1 MAENKVIIEVEVNG
15 AQQAQDQLNDVA
27 QATSAIDQNAK
38 KAGKQTAQLGET
50 FSAVGEEAQ
59 KATGAASKGA
69 GNLQNSLGSANA
81 GAVSLG
87 RAMVTLADNGSR
99 GMIAILGPVGAVIAT
114 IYTLYEGYQQ
124 LSGAAL
130 EYEKIAAVA
139 SAVASDLTSKLDE
152 LADKGIRLTDAEL
165 RNMISSIV
173 GARQGIEYMN
183 EQLAESKKVFA
194 DRIMAERE
202 LNILLGNEKEM
213 LDRNMWAIE
222 KYAKKALSLVETFM
236 DWRTHQ
242 EKVIDASNDL
252 ADAIKEEQ
260 KYIDDLTQSYK
271 TKYEISIQEQQRQIK
286 YTTTHQ
292 EAIDLLKTEIDR
304 VKELNIL
311 ALEGSDLGDTEKA
324 IAIKKIE
331 IETYEELST
340 WTSKTRDQIYDEAQA
355 RKKNNDET
363 VNGIKLTLEQ
373 IKAKKELGELTE
385 AEAKRLEEQAQK
397 QAKATDDEKKRLD
410 AEAKARASAFKA
422 RQSQLINEQSQIN
435 ALRIQLEKQG
445 VDEQLAL
452 AVNTYTTQLA
462 LNKNNKNQLIIAEL
476 QYQQQLNDISQ
487 QEIARQQADQAALLQ
502 AQNEKIRIL
511 QDEAY
516 KEIAIE
522 QEKAKTKKD
531 LQDKIDLLDIQL
543 TMSGNAQQAAML
555 QKQMDIELSIVEK
568 GSLEA
573 IEIKKRYA
581 LEGKKLQDES
591 IAQLKD
597 FADAQAQS
605 FSASVASAIMNGES
619 IQATLKASLKGLA
632 TEALARSLYEGAAGL
647 ASLALG
653 PVGGVPASQHFAAS
667 AAFAG
672 VATVAGL
679 AGAAIPS
686 ATTGGAQGG
695 ASPTGM
701 AQSPQIQRPEA
712 SKQEPLVFNLN
723 FSGATIYDTK
733 ESAKRAMSDEIVKYI
748 NEPRRGAPRLRVN

>member
-1 MAENKVIIEVEVNG
+1 MAENKVIIEVEVEG
-15 AQQAQDQLNDVA
+15 AQQAQKTLNNVA
-27 QATSAIDQNAK
+27 QSTNTIAQNAK
-38 KAGKQTAQLGET
+38 MADQQTTRLGET
-50 FSAVGEEAQ
+50 FSSVGDETTKTSSAMNRGIMLVQGGLGEADEMAVQ
-59 KATGAASKGA
+59 F
-69 GNLQNSLGSANA
+69 
-81 GAVSLG
+81 G
-87 RAMVTLADNGSR
+87 RAMITLADNGGR
-99 GMIAILGPVGAVIAT
+99 GLIQILGPIGAVVAGVMT
-114 IYTLYEGYQQ
+114 IYEGVQE
-124 LSGAAL
+124 LSGESQKL
-130 EYEKIAAVA
+130 EQITAAVTA
-139 SAVASDLTSKLDE
+139 AASDLTSKMEE
-152 LADKGIRLTDAEL
+152 LADKGIKPTVQQVRTLIEVNTESRLQLEYLNEQNASLTDVYIAQIEAKTRLEKATKDFNQLKKEDIGLSNKMISQDAMLNLAIDKNTEVTSEFYMAQANLERINIKVSMAQEKLTQGYNKALPAIQKAQEYQRNLAMTQEEALDALRAQLEAQEEYNNLLIETGRLSDYEKSIQLKQREL
-165 RNMISSIV
+165 RIDQDIS
-173 GARQGIEYMN
+173 
-183 EQLAESKKVFA
+183 
-194 DRIMAERE
+194 AERSQTVQQ
-202 LNILLGNEKEM
+202 I
-213 LDRNMWAIE
+213 
-222 KYAKKALSLVETFM
+222 
-236 DWRTHQ
+236 Q
-242 EKVIDASNDL
+242 
-252 ADAIKEEQ
+252 
-260 KYIDDLTQSYK
+260 DLT
-271 TKYEISIQEQQRQIK
+271 
-286 YTTTHQ
+286 
-292 EAIDLLKTEIDR
+292 
-304 VKELNIL
+304 
-311 ALEGSDLGDTEKA
+311 
-324 IAIKKIE
+324 KKIE
-331 IETYEELST
+331 DENKARSQTDLLALKEKKNLQEIQALKEAETKRL
-340 WTSKTRDQIYDEAQA
+340 QDEARA
-355 RKKNNDET
+355 RSD
-363 VNGIKLTLEQ
+363 
-373 IKAKKELGELTE
+373 
-385 AEAKRLEEQAQK
+385 
-397 QAKATDDEKKRLD
+397 
-410 AEAKARASAFKA
+410 AFKA
-422 RQSQLINEQSQIN
+422 RQQQIINEQSQIN

-487 QEIARQQADQAALLQ
+487 QEIARQQADQASLLQ
-502 AQNEKIRIL
+502 AQTEKIRIL

-522 QEKAKTKKD
+522 KEKAKTKKD

-543 TMSGNAQQAAML
+543 TMAGNAQQVALL
-555 QKQMDIELSIVEK
+555 QKQMDMELAIVEK

-581 LEGKKLQDES
+581 LAGKDLQDES

-679 AGAAIPS
+679 AGASIPS

-712 SKQEPLVFNLN
+712 SKQEPLVFNMN
-723 FSGATIYDTK
+723 FSGSTIYDTK

>member
-1 MAENKVIIEVEVNG
+1 MAENKVTIDVEVNG
-15 AQQAQDQLNDVA
+15 AQQAQGQLNNVA
-27 QATSAIDQNAK
+27 QATNAIDQNAK
-38 KAGKQTAQLGET
+38 KANKQTTQLGET
-50 FSAVGEEAQ
+50 FSSVGTEAQ
-59 KATGAASKGA
+59 RATGAASRGVLAVQGGLGA
-69 GNLQNSLGSANA
+69 ANDSA
-81 GAVSLG
+81 VTLG
-87 RAMVTLADNGSR
+87 RAMVTLADNGGR
-99 GMIAILGPVGAVIAT
+99 GMIAILGPIGAVIAT

-124 LSGAAL
+124 LSGAAI

-194 DRIMAERE
+194 DRIKSERE
-202 LNILLGNEKEM
+202 LNILLGNEKEI
-213 LDRNMWAIE
+213 LDRNMWTIE
-222 KYAKKALSLVETFM
+222 KYGKKAMTVVKMLF

-242 EKVIDASNDL
+242 EKVIDASRDF
-252 ADAIKEEQ
+252 AEAIKEEQ

-292 EAIDLLKTEIDR
+292 EAIDLLKAEIDR

-340 WTSKTRDQIYDEAQA
+340 WTNKTKDQIYDEAQA
-355 RKKNNDET
+355 RKKNNDAT

-435 ALRIQLEKQG
+435 ALTIQLEKQG
-445 VDEQLAL
+445 IEEQIAL
-452 AVNTYTTQLA
+452 ANNTYLTQRK
-462 LNKNNKNQLIIAEL
+462 LNKDNKNQLIITEL
-476 QYQQQLNDISQ
+476 QYRQQLDNIVEQD
-487 QEIARQQADQAALLQ
+487 IARQKTEAEKQKQIEIDKIKIFKDRIAQILL
-502 AQNEKIRIL
+502 L
-511 QDEAY
+511 D
-516 KEIAIE
+516 KEY
-522 QEKAKTKKD
+522 QKKKKD
-531 LQDKIDLLDIQL
+531 TADKIDLLDIQL
-543 TMSGNAQQAAML
+543 TMSGNAQQLAML
-555 QKQMDIELSIVEK
+555 QKQMEMELSIVEK

-679 AGAAIPS
+679 AGASIPS

>member
-1 MAENKVIIEVEVNG
+1 MAENKVTIDVEVNG
-15 AQQAQDQLNDVA
+15 AQQAQGQLNNVA
-27 QATSAIDQNAK
+27 QATNAIDQNAK
-38 KAGKQTAQLGET
+38 KANKQTTQLGET
-50 FSAVGEEAQ
+50 FSSVGTEAQ
-59 KATGAASKGA
+59 RATGAASRGVLAVQGGLGA
-69 GNLQNSLGSANA
+69 ANDSA
-81 GAVSLG
+81 VTLG
-87 RAMVTLADNGSR
+87 RAMVTLADNGGR
-99 GMIAILGPVGAVIAT
+99 GMIAILGPIGAVIAT

-124 LSGAAL
+124 LSGAAI

-194 DRIMAERE
+194 DRIKSERE
-202 LNILLGNEKEM
+202 LNILLGNEKEI
-213 LDRNMWAIE
+213 LDRNMWTIE
-222 KYAKKALSLVETFM
+222 KYGKKAMTVVKMLF

-242 EKVIDASNDL
+242 EKVIDASRDF
-252 ADAIKEEQ
+252 AEAIKEEQ

-292 EAIDLLKTEIDR
+292 EAIDLLKAEIDR

-340 WTSKTRDQIYDEAQA
+340 WTNKTKDQIYDEAQA
-355 RKKNNDET
+355 RKKNNDAT

-435 ALRIQLEKQG
+435 ALTIQLEKQG
-445 VDEQLAL
+445 IEEQIAL
-452 AVNTYTTQLA
+452 ANNTYLTQRK
-462 LNKNNKNQLIIAEL
+462 LNKDNKNQLIITEL
-476 QYQQQLNDISQ
+476 QYRQQLDNIVEQD
-487 QEIARQQADQAALLQ
+487 IARQKTEAEKQKQIEIDKIKIFKDRIAQILL
-502 AQNEKIRIL
+502 L
-511 QDEAY
+511 D
-516 KEIAIE
+516 KEY
-522 QEKAKTKKD
+522 QKKKKD
-531 LQDKIDLLDIQL
+531 TADKIDLLDIQL
-543 TMSGNAQQAAML
+543 TMSGNAQQLAML
-555 QKQMDIELSIVEK
+555 QKQMDMELAIVEK

-679 AGAAIPS
+679 AGASIPS

-712 SKQEPLVFNLN
+712 SKQEPLVFNMN
-723 FSGATIYDTK
+723 FSGSTIYDTK

>member
-1 MAENKVIIEVEVNG
+1 
-15 AQQAQDQLNDVA
+15 
-27 QATSAIDQNAK
+27 
-38 KAGKQTAQLGET
+38 
-50 FSAVGEEAQ
+50 
-59 KATGAASKGA
+59 
-69 GNLQNSLGSANA
+69 
-81 GAVSLG
+81 
-87 RAMVTLADNGSR
+87 
-99 GMIAILGPVGAVIAT
+99 
-114 IYTLYEGYQQ
+114 
-124 LSGAAL
+124 
-130 EYEKIAAVA
+130 
-139 SAVASDLTSKLDE
+139 
-152 LADKGIRLTDAEL
+152 
-165 RNMISSIV
+165 
-173 GARQGIEYMN
+173 
-183 EQLAESKKVFA
+183 
-194 DRIMAERE
+194 
-202 LNILLGNEKEM
+202 M
-213 LDRNMWAIE
+213 L
-222 KYAKKALSLVETFM
+222 F

-242 EKVIDASNDL
+242 EKVIDASRDF
-252 ADAIKEEQ
+252 AEAIKEEQ

-292 EAIDLLKTEIDR
+292 EAIDLLKAEIDR

-340 WTSKTRDQIYDEAQA
+340 WTNKTKDQIYDEAQA
-355 RKKNNDET
+355 RKKNNDAT

-435 ALRIQLEKQG
+435 ALTIQLEKQG
-445 VDEQLAL
+445 IEEQIAL
-452 AVNTYTTQLA
+452 ANNTYLTQRK
-462 LNKNNKNQLIIAEL
+462 LNKDNKNQLIITEL
-476 QYQQQLNDISQ
+476 QYRQQLDNIVEQD
-487 QEIARQQADQAALLQ
+487 IARQKTEAEKQKQIEIDKIKIFKDRIAQILL
-502 AQNEKIRIL
+502 L
-511 QDEAY
+511 D
-516 KEIAIE
+516 KEY
-522 QEKAKTKKD
+522 QKKKKD
-531 LQDKIDLLDIQL
+531 TADKIDLLDIQL
-543 TMSGNAQQAAML
+543 TMSGNAQQLAML
-555 QKQMDIELSIVEK
+555 QKQMEMELSIVEK

-679 AGAAIPS
+679 AGASIPS

>member
-1 MAENKVIIEVEVNG
+1 MAENKVTIDVEVNG
-15 AQQAQDQLNDVA
+15 AQQAQGQLNNVA
-27 QATSAIDQNAK
+27 QATNAIDQNAK
-38 KAGKQTAQLGET
+38 KANKQTTQLGET
-50 FSAVGEEAQ
+50 FSSVGTEAQ
-59 KATGAASKGA
+59 RATGAASRGVLAVQGGLGA
-69 GNLQNSLGSANA
+69 ANDSA
-81 GAVSLG
+81 VTLG
-87 RAMVTLADNGSR
+87 RAMVTLADNGGR
-99 GMIAILGPVGAVIAT
+99 GMIAILGPIGAVIAT

-124 LSGAAL
+124 LSGAAI

-202 LNILLGNEKEM
+202 LNILLGNEKEI
-213 LDRNMWAIE
+213 LDRNMWTIE
-222 KYAKKALSLVETFM
+222 KYGKKAMTVVKMLF

-242 EKVIDASNDL
+242 EKVIDASRDF
-252 ADAIKEEQ
+252 AEAIKEEQ

-292 EAIDLLKTEIDR
+292 EAIDLLKAEIDR

-340 WTSKTRDQIYDEAQA
+340 WTNKTKDQIYDEAQA
-355 RKKNNDET
+355 RKKNNDAT

-435 ALRIQLEKQG
+435 ALTIQLEKQG
-445 VDEQLAL
+445 IEEQIAL
-452 AVNTYTTQLA
+452 ANNTYLTQRK
-462 LNKNNKNQLIIAEL
+462 LNKDNKNQLIITEL
-476 QYQQQLNDISQ
+476 QYRQQLDNIVEQD
-487 QEIARQQADQAALLQ
+487 IARQKTEAEKQKQIEIDKIKIFKDRIAQILL
-502 AQNEKIRIL
+502 L
-511 QDEAY
+511 D
-516 KEIAIE
+516 KEY
-522 QEKAKTKKD
+522 QKKKKD
-531 LQDKIDLLDIQL
+531 TADKIDLLDIQL
-543 TMSGNAQQAAML
+543 TMSGNAQQLAML
-555 QKQMDIELSIVEK
+555 QKQMEMELSIVEK

-679 AGAAIPS
+679 AGASIPS

>member
-1 MAENKVIIEVEVNG
+1 MAENKVTIDVEVNG
-15 AQQAQDQLNDVA
+15 AQQAQGQLNNVA
-27 QATSAIDQNAK
+27 QATNAIDQNAK
-38 KAGKQTAQLGET
+38 KANKQTTQLGET
-50 FSAVGEEAQ
+50 FSSVGTEAQ
-59 KATGAASKGA
+59 RATGAASRGVLAVQGGLGA
-69 GNLQNSLGSANA
+69 ANDSA
-81 GAVSLG
+81 VTLG
-87 RAMVTLADNGSR
+87 RAMVTLADNGGR
-99 GMIAILGPVGAVIAT
+99 GMIAILGPIGAVIAT

-124 LSGAAL
+124 LSGAAI

-194 DRIMAERE
+194 DRIKSERE
-202 LNILLGNEKEM
+202 LNILLGNEKEI
-213 LDRNMWAIE
+213 LDRNMWTIE
-222 KYAKKALSLVETFM
+222 KYGKKAMTVVKMLF

-242 EKVIDASNDL
+242 EKVIDASRDF
-252 ADAIKEEQ
+252 AEAIKEEQ

-292 EAIDLLKTEIDR
+292 EAIDLLKAEIDR

-340 WTSKTRDQIYDEAQA
+340 WTSKTKDQIYDEAQA
-355 RKKNNDET
+355 RKKNNDAT

-435 ALRIQLEKQG
+435 ALTIQLEKQG
-445 VDEQLAL
+445 IEEQIAL
-452 AVNTYTTQLA
+452 ANNTYLTQRK
-462 LNKNNKNQLIIAEL
+462 LNKDNKNQLIITEL
-476 QYQQQLNDISQ
+476 QYRQQLDNIVEQD
-487 QEIARQQADQAALLQ
+487 IARQKTEAEKQKQIEIDKIKIFKDRIAQILL
-502 AQNEKIRIL
+502 L
-511 QDEAY
+511 D
-516 KEIAIE
+516 KEY
-522 QEKAKTKKD
+522 QKKKKD
-531 LQDKIDLLDIQL
+531 TADKIDLLDIQL
-543 TMSGNAQQAAML
+543 TMSGNAQQLAML
-555 QKQMDIELSIVEK
+555 QKQMEMELSIVEK

-679 AGAAIPS
+679 AGASIPS

>member
-1 MAENKVIIEVEVNG
+1 MAENKVTIEVEVNG

-124 LSGAAL
+124 LSGAAI

-202 LNILLGNEKEM
+202 LNILLGQEKEM

-242 EKVIDASNDL
+242 EKVVDASNDL

-340 WTSKTRDQIYDEAQA
+340 WTSKTKDQIYDEAQA

-373 IKAKKELGELTE
+373 IKAKKELGALTE

-445 VDEQLAL
+445 VDEQIAL
-452 AVNTYTTQLA
+452 AVNTYTAQLA

-487 QEIARQQADQAALLQ
+487 QEIARQQAEQASLLQ

-511 QDEAY
+511 QDETY

-543 TMSGNAQQAAML
+543 TMSGNAQQVAML
-555 QKQMDIELSIVEK
+555 QKQMEIELSIVEK

-581 LEGKKLQDES
+581 LESKKLQDES

-712 SKQEPLVFNLN
+712 SKQEPVVFNMN
-723 FSGATIYDTK
+723 FSGSTIYDTK

>member
-1 MAENKVIIEVEVNG
+1 MAENKVIIEVE
-15 AQQAQDQLNDVA
+15 
-27 QATSAIDQNAK
+27 I
-38 KAGKQTAQLGET
+38 E
-50 FSAVGEEAQ
+50 
-59 KATGAASKGA
+59 GA
-69 GNLQNSLGSANA
+69 GNAQKQLDKIENATTSLGDGVKGVGESFKGVGAIVSAQGGVMGEA
-81 GAVSLG
+81 FGALGDSVGGLVDGVSEFSEALQSGGKMGITSMLG
-87 RAMVTLADNGSR
+87 L
-99 GMIAILGPVGAVIAT
+99 LGPISAIVGAIA
-114 IYTLYEGYQQ
+114 LAVEAWRQF
-124 LSGAAL
+124 SGAAK
-130 EYEKIAAVA
+130 EAEQIEAAVTA
-139 SAVASDLTSKLDE
+139 AAGDLTSKMEE
-152 LADKGIRLTDAEL
+152 LADKGIKPSNDEL
-165 RNMISSIV
+165 RRLI
-173 GARQGIEYMN
+173 
-183 EQLAESKKVFA
+183 
-194 DRIMAERE
+194 E
-202 LNILLGNEKEM
+202 LNTQSRLGLEILNEKNANLTKVYAEQINAKND
-213 LDRNMWAIE
+213 LVRVTE
-222 KYAKKALSLVETFM
+222 KYKNLSDDEK
-236 DWRTHQ
+236 RTL
-242 EKVIDASNDL
+242 SDL
-252 ADAIKEEQ
+252 IAANF
-260 KYIDDLTQSYK
+260 
-271 TKYEISIQEQQRQIK
+271 
-286 YTTTHQ
+286 
-292 EAIDLLKTEIDR
+292 R
-304 VKELNIL
+304 VKEADDAVANAQSMLTTEYEKALPAIQKAQEYQRNLAMTQDEALDALKSQLEAQKEYSDLLIETSSLSDHEKSVQKKAKELEIEQRLAGQRSQSVTQIQALTKVIEDENKARQSGDIL
-311 ALEGSDLGDTEKA
+311 ALKE
-324 IAIKKIE
+324 IKNAQE
-331 IETYEELST
+331 IQALKEAENKRL
-340 WTSKTRDQIYDEAQA
+340 KDEARA
-355 RKKNNDET
+355 RSD
-363 VNGIKLTLEQ
+363 
-373 IKAKKELGELTE
+373 
-385 AEAKRLEEQAQK
+385 
-397 QAKATDDEKKRLD
+397 
-410 AEAKARASAFKA
+410 AFKA

-445 VDEQLAL
+445 VDEQIAL

-487 QEIARQQADQAALLQ
+487 QEITRQQAEQASLLQ

-511 QDEAY
+511 QEEKD

-522 QEKAKTKKD
+522 KEKAKTKKD

-543 TMSGNAQQAAML
+543 TMAGNAQQVALL
-555 QKQMDIELSIVEK
+555 QKQMDMELAIVEK

-581 LEGKKLQDES
+581 LAGKDLQDES

-679 AGAAIPS
+679 AGASIPS

-712 SKQEPLVFNLN
+712 SKQEPLVFNMN
-723 FSGATIYDTK
+723 FSGSTIYDTK

>member
-1 MAENKVIIEVEVNG
+1 MAENKVIIEVEV
-15 AQQAQDQLNDVA
+15 
-27 QATSAIDQNAK
+27 
-38 KAGKQTAQLGET
+38 E
-50 FSAVGEEAQ
+50 
-59 KATGAASKGA
+59 GA
-69 GNLQNSLGSANA
+69 GNAQKQLDKIESATTSLGDGVKGVGESFKGVGAIVSAQGGVMGEA
-81 GAVSLG
+81 FGALG
-87 RAMVTLADNGSR
+87 DSVGGLVDGVGEFSEALQSGGKMGITSMLGL
-99 GMIAILGPVGAVIAT
+99 LGPISAIVGAVA
-114 IYTLYEGYQQ
+114 LAVEAWRQF
-124 LSGAAL
+124 SGAAK
-130 EYEKIAAVA
+130 EAEQIEAAVTA
-139 SAVASDLTSKLDE
+139 AAGDLTSKMEE
-152 LADKGIRLTDAEL
+152 LADKGIKPTH
-165 RNMISSIV
+165 
-173 GARQGIEYMN
+173 
-183 EQLAESKKVFA
+183 EQLKTL
-194 DRIMAERE
+194 IE
-202 LNILLGNEKEM
+202 LNSTARLGLEVLNEKNAS
-213 LDRNMWAIE
+213 LTQVYIKQIE
-222 KYAKKALSLVETFM
+222 AQKDLEKQTRIYNAQQNESLKNDAYIIGAKKNLEEANKLVANAQAMLTTEYEKALPAIQKAQEYQRNLAMTQEEALDALKSQLEAQKEYNDLLIETASLSDYEKSVQQKAKELEIEQRLAGQRSQSVTQIQAL
-236 DWRTHQ
+236 T
-242 EKVIDASNDL
+242 KVI
-252 ADAIKEEQ
+252 E
-260 KYIDDLTQSYK
+260 
-271 TKYEISIQEQQRQIK
+271 
-286 YTTTHQ
+286 
-292 EAIDLLKTEIDR
+292 
-304 VKELNIL
+304 
-311 ALEGSDLGDTEKA
+311 
-324 IAIKKIE
+324 
-331 IETYEELST
+331 
-340 WTSKTRDQIYDEAQA
+340 DE
-355 RKKNNDET
+355 N
-363 VNGIKLTLEQ
+363 
-373 IKAKKELGELTE
+373 
-385 AEAKRLEEQAQK
+385 
-397 QAKATDDEKKRLD
+397 
-410 AEAKARASAFKA
+410 KA
-422 RQSQLINEQSQIN
+422 RQSGDILALKEIKNAQEIQALKEAEIKRLQDEARARSDAFKTRQAQIIGEQSQIN

-445 VDEQLAL
+445 VDEQISL
-452 AVNTYTTQLA
+452 AVNAYTTQLA

-487 QEIARQQADQAALLQ
+487 QEIARQQAEQASLLQ
-502 AQNEKIRIL
+502 AQTEKIRIL

-522 QEKAKTKKD
+522 QEKAKAKKD

-543 TMSGNAQQAAML
+543 TMSGNAQQLAML
-555 QKQMDIELSIVEK
+555 QKQMEMELSIVEK

>member
-1 MAENKVIIEVEVNG
+1 MAENKVTIDVEVNG
-15 AQQAQDQLNDVA
+15 AQQAQGQLNNVA
-27 QATSAIDQNAK
+27 QATNAIDQNAK
-38 KAGKQTAQLGET
+38 KANKQTTQLGET
-50 FSAVGEEAQ
+50 FSSVGTEAQ
-59 KATGAASKGA
+59 RATGATTRGVLAVQGGLGA
-69 GNLQNSLGSANA
+69 ANDSA
-81 GAVSLG
+81 VTLG
-87 RAMVTLADNGSR
+87 RAMVTLADNGGR
-99 GMIAILGPVGAVIAT
+99 GMIAILGPIGAVIAT

-124 LSGAAL
+124 LSGAAI

-202 LNILLGNEKEM
+202 LNILLGNEKEI
-213 LDRNMWAIE
+213 LDRNMWTIE
-222 KYAKKALSLVETFM
+222 KYGKKAMTVVGMLF

-242 EKVIDASNDL
+242 EKVIDASRDF
-252 ADAIKEEQ
+252 AEAIKEEQ

-292 EAIDLLKTEIDR
+292 EAIDLLKAEIDR

-340 WTSKTRDQIYDEAQA
+340 WTNKTKDQIYDEAQA
-355 RKKNNDET
+355 RKKNNDAT

-445 VDEQLAL
+445 IDEQLAL

-462 LNKNNKNQLIIAEL
+462 LNKNNKNQIVIATL
-476 QYQQQLNDISQ
+476 QYQEQISNISQ
-487 QEIARQQADQAALLQ
+487 QETARQQAEQASLLQ

-511 QDEAY
+511 QDETY

-522 QEKAKTKKD
+522 QEKAKAKKD

-543 TMSGNAQQAAML
+543 TMSGNAQQLAML
-555 QKQMDIELSIVEK
+555 QKQMEMELSIVEK

-679 AGAAIPS
+679 AGASIPS

>member
-1 MAENKVIIEVEVNG
+1 MAENKVIIEVEV
-15 AQQAQDQLNDVA
+15 
-27 QATSAIDQNAK
+27 
-38 KAGKQTAQLGET
+38 E
-50 FSAVGEEAQ
+50 
-59 KATGAASKGA
+59 GA
-69 GNLQNSLGSANA
+69 GNAQKQLDKIESATTSLGDGVKGVGESFKGVGAIVSAQGGVMGEA
-81 GAVSLG
+81 FGALG
-87 RAMVTLADNGSR
+87 DSVGGLVDGVGEFSEALQSGGKMGITSMLGL
-99 GMIAILGPVGAVIAT
+99 LGPISAIVGAVA
-114 IYTLYEGYQQ
+114 LAVEAWRQF
-124 LSGAAL
+124 SGAAK
-130 EYEKIAAVA
+130 EAEQIEAAVTA
-139 SAVASDLTSKLDE
+139 AAGDLTSKMEE
-152 LADKGIRLTDAEL
+152 LADKGIKPTH
-165 RNMISSIV
+165 
-173 GARQGIEYMN
+173 
-183 EQLAESKKVFA
+183 EQLKTL
-194 DRIMAERE
+194 IE
-202 LNILLGNEKEM
+202 LNSTARLGLEVLNEKNAS
-213 LDRNMWAIE
+213 LTQVYIKQIE
-222 KYAKKALSLVETFM
+222 AQKDLEKQTRIYNAQQNESLKNDAYIIGAKKNLEEANKLVANAQAMLTTEYEKALPAIQKAQEYQRNLAMTQEEALDALKSQLEAQKEYNDLLIETASLSDYEKSVQQKAKELEIEQRLAGQRSQSVTQIQAL
-236 DWRTHQ
+236 T
-242 EKVIDASNDL
+242 KVI
-252 ADAIKEEQ
+252 E
-260 KYIDDLTQSYK
+260 
-271 TKYEISIQEQQRQIK
+271 
-286 YTTTHQ
+286 
-292 EAIDLLKTEIDR
+292 
-304 VKELNIL
+304 
-311 ALEGSDLGDTEKA
+311 
-324 IAIKKIE
+324 
-331 IETYEELST
+331 
-340 WTSKTRDQIYDEAQA
+340 DE
-355 RKKNNDET
+355 N
-363 VNGIKLTLEQ
+363 
-373 IKAKKELGELTE
+373 
-385 AEAKRLEEQAQK
+385 
-397 QAKATDDEKKRLD
+397 
-410 AEAKARASAFKA
+410 KA
-422 RQSQLINEQSQIN
+422 RQSGDILALKEIKNAQEIQALKEAEIKRLQDEARARSDAFKTRQAQIIGEQSQIN

-452 AVNTYTTQLA
+452 AVNAYTTQLA

-487 QEIARQQADQAALLQ
+487 QEIARQQAEQAALLQ

-516 KEIAIE
+516 KEIEIE
-522 QEKAKTKKD
+522 KEKAKSKKD

-543 TMSGNAQQAAML
+543 TMSGNAQQVALL

-581 LEGKKLQDES
+581 LAGKGLQDES

-605 FSASVASAIMNGES
+605 FSASMASAIMNGES

-686 ATTGGAQGG
+686 ATTGGAQSG

-723 FSGATIYDTK
+723 FSGSTIYDTK

>member
-1 MAENKVIIEVEVNG
+1 MAENKVIIEVEV
-15 AQQAQDQLNDVA
+15 
-27 QATSAIDQNAK
+27 
-38 KAGKQTAQLGET
+38 E
-50 FSAVGEEAQ
+50 
-59 KATGAASKGA
+59 GA
-69 GNLQNSLGSANA
+69 GNAQKQLDKIESATTSLGDGVKGVGESFKGVGAIVSAQGGVMGEA
-81 GAVSLG
+81 FGALG
-87 RAMVTLADNGSR
+87 DSVGGLVDGVGEFSEALQSGGKMGITSMLGL
-99 GMIAILGPVGAVIAT
+99 LGPISAIVGAVA
-114 IYTLYEGYQQ
+114 LAVEAWRQF
-124 LSGAAL
+124 SGAAK
-130 EYEKIAAVA
+130 EAEQIEAAVTA
-139 SAVASDLTSKLDE
+139 AAGDLTSKMEE
-152 LADKGIRLTDAEL
+152 LADKGIKPTH
-165 RNMISSIV
+165 
-173 GARQGIEYMN
+173 
-183 EQLAESKKVFA
+183 EQLKTL
-194 DRIMAERE
+194 IE
-202 LNILLGNEKEM
+202 LNSTARLGLEVLNEKNAS
-213 LDRNMWAIE
+213 LTQVYIKQIE
-222 KYAKKALSLVETFM
+222 AQKDLEKQTRIYNAQQNESLKNDAYIIGAKKNLEEANKLVANAQAMLTTEYEKALPAIQKAQEYQRNLAMTQEEALDALKSQLEAQKEYNDLLIETASLSDYEKSVQQKAKELEIEQRLAGQRSQSVTQIQAL
-236 DWRTHQ
+236 T
-242 EKVIDASNDL
+242 KVI
-252 ADAIKEEQ
+252 E
-260 KYIDDLTQSYK
+260 
-271 TKYEISIQEQQRQIK
+271 
-286 YTTTHQ
+286 
-292 EAIDLLKTEIDR
+292 
-304 VKELNIL
+304 
-311 ALEGSDLGDTEKA
+311 
-324 IAIKKIE
+324 
-331 IETYEELST
+331 
-340 WTSKTRDQIYDEAQA
+340 DE
-355 RKKNNDET
+355 N
-363 VNGIKLTLEQ
+363 
-373 IKAKKELGELTE
+373 
-385 AEAKRLEEQAQK
+385 
-397 QAKATDDEKKRLD
+397 
-410 AEAKARASAFKA
+410 KA
-422 RQSQLINEQSQIN
+422 RQSGDILALKEIKNAQEIQALKEAEIKRLQDEARARSDAFKTRQAQIIGEQSQIN

-445 VDEQLAL
+445 VDEQISL
-452 AVNTYTTQLA
+452 AVNAYTTQLA

-487 QEIARQQADQAALLQ
+487 QEIARQQAEQASLLQ
-502 AQNEKIRIL
+502 AQTEKIRIL

-591 IAQLKD
+591 ITQLKD

>member
-1 MAENKVIIEVEVNG
+1 MAENKVIIEVEV
-15 AQQAQDQLNDVA
+15 
-27 QATSAIDQNAK
+27 
-38 KAGKQTAQLGET
+38 E
-50 FSAVGEEAQ
+50 
-59 KATGAASKGA
+59 GA
-69 GNLQNSLGSANA
+69 GNAQKQLDKIESATTSLGDGVKGVGESFKGVGAIVSAQGGVMGEA
-81 GAVSLG
+81 FGALG
-87 RAMVTLADNGSR
+87 DSVGGLVDGVGEFSEALQSGGKMGITSMLGL
-99 GMIAILGPVGAVIAT
+99 LGPISAIVGAVA
-114 IYTLYEGYQQ
+114 LAVEAWRQF
-124 LSGAAL
+124 SGAAK
-130 EYEKIAAVA
+130 EAEQIEAAVTA
-139 SAVASDLTSKLDE
+139 AAGDLTSKMEE
-152 LADKGIRLTDAEL
+152 LADKGIKPTHEQLKTLIELNSTARLGLEVLNEKNASLTQVYIKQIEAQKDLERQTRIYNAQQNESLKNDAYIIGAKKNLEEANKLVANAQAMLTTEYEKALPAIQKAQEYQRNLAMTQEEALDALKSQLEAQKEYNDLLIETASLSDYEKSVQQKAKEL
-165 RNMISSIV
+165 EIEQRLAGQRSQSVTQIQALTKVIEDENK
-173 GARQGIEYMN
+173 ARQSG
-183 EQLAESKKVFA
+183 
-194 DRIMAERE
+194 D
-202 LNILLGNEKEM
+202 
-213 LDRNMWAIE
+213 
-222 KYAKKALSLVETFM
+222 
-236 DWRTHQ
+236 
-242 EKVIDASNDL
+242 
-252 ADAIKEEQ
+252 
-260 KYIDDLTQSYK
+260 
-271 TKYEISIQEQQRQIK
+271 
-286 YTTTHQ
+286 
-292 EAIDLLKTEIDR
+292 
-304 VKELNIL
+304 IL
-311 ALEGSDLGDTEKA
+311 ALKE
-324 IAIKKIE
+324 IKNAQE
-331 IETYEELST
+331 IQALKEAEIKRL
-340 WTSKTRDQIYDEAQA
+340 QDEARA
-355 RKKNNDET
+355 RSD
-363 VNGIKLTLEQ
+363 
-373 IKAKKELGELTE
+373 
-385 AEAKRLEEQAQK
+385 
-397 QAKATDDEKKRLD
+397 
-410 AEAKARASAFKA
+410 AFKA
-422 RQSQLINEQSQIN
+422 RQAQIIGEQSQIN

-445 VDEQLAL
+445 IDEQLAL

-487 QEIARQQADQAALLQ
+487 QEIARQQAEQASLLQ

-511 QDEAY
+511 QEEKD

-522 QEKAKTKKD
+522 KEKAKTKKD
-531 LQDKIDLLDIQL
+531 LQDKINLLDIQL
-543 TMSGNAQQAAML
+543 TMSGNAQQLAML
-555 QKQMDIELSIVEK
+555 QKQMDVELAIVEK

-581 LEGKKLQDES
+581 LAGKDLQDES

-679 AGAAIPS
+679 AGASIPS

>member
-591 IAQLKD
+591 ITQLKD

>member
-1 MAENKVIIEVEVNG
+1 MAENKVIIEVEVEG
-15 AQQAQDQLNDVA
+15 AQQAQKTLNNVA
-27 QATSAIDQNAK
+27 QSTNTIAQNAK
-38 KAGKQTAQLGET
+38 MADQQTTRLGET
-50 FSAVGEEAQ
+50 FSSVGDETTKTSSAMNRGIMLVQGGLGEADEMAVQ
-59 KATGAASKGA
+59 F
-69 GNLQNSLGSANA
+69 
-81 GAVSLG
+81 G
-87 RAMVTLADNGSR
+87 RAMITLADNGGR
-99 GMIAILGPVGAVIAT
+99 GLIQILGPIGAVVAGVMT
-114 IYTLYEGYQQ
+114 IYEGVQE
-124 LSGAAL
+124 LSGESQKL
-130 EYEKIAAVA
+130 EQITAAVTA
-139 SAVASDLTSKLDE
+139 AASDLTSKMEE
-152 LADKGIRLTDAEL
+152 LADKGIKPTVQQVRTLIEVNTESRLQLEYLNEQNASLTD
-165 RNMISSIV
+165 V
-173 GARQGIEYMN
+173 
-183 EQLAESKKVFA
+183 
-194 DRIMAERE
+194 
-202 LNILLGNEKEM
+202 
-213 LDRNMWAIE
+213 
-222 KYAKKALSLVETFM
+222 
-236 DWRTHQ
+236 
-242 EKVIDASNDL
+242 
-252 ADAIKEEQ
+252 
-260 KYIDDLTQSYK
+260 YIA
-271 TKYEISIQEQQRQIK
+271 QI
-286 YTTTHQ
+286 
-292 EAIDLLKTEIDR
+292 
-304 VKELNIL
+304 
-311 ALEGSDLGDTEKA
+311 
-324 IAIKKIE
+324 
-331 IETYEELST
+331 
-340 WTSKTRDQIYDEAQA
+340 
-355 RKKNNDET
+355 
-363 VNGIKLTLEQ
+363 
-373 IKAKKELGELTE
+373 
-385 AEAKRLEEQAQK
+385 
-397 QAKATDDEKKRLD
+397 
-410 AEAKARASAFKA
+410 EAKARLEKATKDFNQLKMEDIGLSNKIISQDAMLNLAIDKNTEVTSEFYMAQADLERINIKVSMAQEKLTQGYNKALPAIQKAQEYQRNLAMTQEEALDALRAQLEAQEEYNNLLIETGRLSDYEKSIQLKQRELRIDQDISAERSQTVQQIQDLTKKIEDENKARSQTDLLALKEKKNLQEIQALKEAEIKRLQDEARARSDAFKA
-422 RQSQLINEQSQIN
+422 RQQQIINEQSQIN

-487 QEIARQQADQAALLQ
+487 QEIARQQADQASLLQ
-502 AQNEKIRIL
+502 AQTEKIRIL

-522 QEKAKTKKD
+522 KEKAKTKKD

-543 TMSGNAQQAAML
+543 TMSGNAQQVALL
-555 QKQMDIELSIVEK
+555 QKQMDMELAIVEK

-581 LEGKKLQDES
+581 LAGKDLQDES

-679 AGAAIPS
+679 AGASIPS

-712 SKQEPLVFNLN
+712 SKQEPLVFNMN
-723 FSGATIYDTK
+723 FSGSTIYDTK